1 MSETKCGFDD
11 GQGFKGRDLLVS
23 HGPTIGVDIGFDR
36 AFDPKSA
43 AIPKAGITNVLALVD
58 TGATESCIDIDLA
71 TKLQLPV
78 TDRRQLAGAGGLHT
92 ADVYLAQIHVPALSF
107 TVYGSFMGVNL
118 AVGGLPHRVLLGRTF
133 LQNFNMNY
141 DGFSGTVTI
150 SNNSQPAKNPVVQ
163 FLRGKG
169 FMR

>member
-58 TGATESCIDIDLA
+58 TGATESCIDID
-71 TKLQLPV
+71 
-78 TDRRQLAGAGGLHT
+78 LAGAGGLHT